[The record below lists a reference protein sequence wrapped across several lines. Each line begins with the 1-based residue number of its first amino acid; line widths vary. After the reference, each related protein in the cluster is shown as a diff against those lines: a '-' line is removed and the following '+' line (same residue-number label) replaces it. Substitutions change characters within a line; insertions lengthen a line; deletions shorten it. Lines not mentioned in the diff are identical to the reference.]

1 MGGDF
6 LSVLPIRENVR
17 KSFSPIAGDR
27 GQPPARIGLREFIH
41 VSINRQY
48 LKVRQQYRHLQACVG
63 YLSRSAPDTRFILFG
78 RGRSGTTA
86 LVSLLDALSAVRCEG
101 EILHDYVPFPFVH
114 VRGRSRRTRVQG
126 YGCKILS
133 YQLRD
138 VQSALNAPR
147 HFLRALHHRHGFD
160 LLYLRRT
167 NLLRHALSN
176 IRARR
181 DQFHRHKSAPAEQSP
196 GLEVDPEHV
205 LDWMRRS
212 EALQRYEAEVLEG
225 LPYLSLTYEE
235 HMRDPSAHQS
245 TVNRICDYLGVP
257 SAPVQTEYQK
267 LAPRSLR
274 ESVTNYEALA
284 RRLESTEYAR
294 FLGE

>member
-1 MGGDF
+1 MGGDV
-6 LSVLPIRENVR
+6 LSAL
-17 KSFSPIAGDR
+17 
-27 GQPPARIGLREFIH
+27 
-41 VSINRQY
+41 NRQY
-48 LKVRQQYRHLQACVG
+48 LKVRQQYRHLQACIG
-63 YLSRSAPDTRFILFG
+63 HLARRRPPRTRFILFG

-86 LVSLLDALSAVRCEG
+86 LVSLLDALPSVRCEG

-114 VRGRSRRTRVQG
+114 VRGRSRRARSAG

-138 VQSALNAPR
+138 VQSAFEAP
-147 HFLRALHHRHGFD
+147 HTVLRELHHRCEFD

-181 DQFHRHKSAPAEQSP
+181 DQFHRQKSDPTERP
-196 GLEVDPEHV
+196 PLTVDPDHV
-205 LDWMRRS
+205 VEWMRKS
-212 EALQRYEAEVLEG
+212 EALQRYEEKLLEG

-245 TVNRICDYLGVP
+245 TVDLICEYLGLP
-257 SAPVQTEYQK
+257 SAPVETDYKK

-274 ESVTNYEALA
+274 TGVSNYETLA
-284 RRLESTEYAR
+284 QHLETTKYEP
-294 FLGE
+294 FLEE

>member
-1 MGGDF
+1 MGGDL
-6 LSVLPIRENVR
+6 LSVL
-17 KSFSPIAGDR
+17 
-27 GQPPARIGLREFIH
+27 
-41 VSINRQY
+41 NRRY
-48 LKVRQQYRHLQACVG
+48 LKVRQQYRHLQAWVG
-63 YLSRSAPDTRFILFG
+63 YLARRTPPETRFILFG

-86 LVSLLDALSAVRCEG
+86 LVNLLDALPAVHCEG
-101 EILHDYVPFPFVH
+101 EILHDYVPSPFVH
-114 VRGRSRRTRVQG
+114 VRGRSRRARSAG

-138 VQSALNAPR
+138 VQSALDAPR
-147 HFLRALHHRHGFD
+147 TVLRRLHHRHGFD

-181 DQFHRHKSAPAEQSP
+181 DQFHRRKTDATGQSP
-196 GLEVDPEHV
+196 SLDVDPEHV

-212 EALQRYEAEVLEG
+212 EALQQYEAELLEG

-235 HMRDPSAHQS
+235 HIRDPSAHQS
-245 TVNRICDYLGVP
+245 TVDLICDYLDLP
-257 SAPVQTEYQK
+257 SAPVETEYAK
-267 LAPRSLR
+267 VAPRSLR
-274 ESVTNYEALA
+274 KGVSNYEELV
-284 RRLESTEYAR
+284 RHLEGTQHES

>member
-6 LSVLPIRENVR
+6 LSAL
-17 KSFSPIAGDR
+17 
-27 GQPPARIGLREFIH
+27 
-41 VSINRQY
+41 NRQY
-48 LKVRQQYRHLQACVG
+48 LKVRQQYRHLQAWIG
-63 YLSRSAPDTRFILFG
+63 YLARRPPPETRFILFG

-86 LVSLLDALSAVRCEG
+86 LVSLLNALPSVRCEG

-114 VRGRSRRTRVQG
+114 VRGRSRRARCAG

-133 YQLRD
+133 YQLRNI
-138 VQSALNAPR
+138 QSAFDAPR
-147 HFLRALHHRHGFD
+147 TVLRELHHRHGFD

-181 DQFHRHKSAPAEQSP
+181 DQFHRQKSDPAERP
-196 GLEVDPEHV
+196 RLTVDPEHV
-205 LDWMRRS
+205 LEWMRKS
-212 EALQRYEAEVLEG
+212 EALQQYEEKLLEG

-245 TVNRICDYLGVP
+245 TVDLICEYLGLP
-257 SAPVQTEYQK
+257 SAPVETEYAK
-267 LAPRSLR
+267 VAPRSLR
-274 ESVTNYEALA
+274 DAVSNHEALVEVVGGT
-284 RRLESTEYAR
+284 RYAR
-294 FLGE
+294 YIDL